1 MLYSLSFLKQYLKDF
16 SLESKGIRDLLTYS
30 LAEVENVTELRSE
43 LNNILVGEV
52 LDVKD
57 HPKSN
62 RLHIATVDV
71 IKGTNDPSTNLVIVC
86 GAPNLKVGQKVA
98 VCLVGGSVINSKYD
112 SVKDKEKVMKIE
124 KREVLGEI
132 SNGMICSEKEL
143 GISDEHEG
151 IWVLPEDSIVGTNL
165 TDILKDT
172 VFEIENKSFTH
183 RPDLFSHRGIAREIS
198 AITNTEFV
206 DKLDPSLSLKAEVP
220 INIKILTPNCNR
232 YTAVVINNVQVK
244 ASPVW
249 LQTRLLNVGVRP
261 INNIVDITNYVMLD
275 LNQPLHAFDF
285 DKLNSNTINIR
296 ETDNGEKIITLDNKQ
311 RTLPT
316 GSLVITNEKE
326 IVAVAGVMGGASSEI
341 SETTGSVLI
350 ESANFNKD
358 NVRVTSREL
367 GLRTEASSRY
377 EKGLDP
383 EMTLEALKHA
393 ATLIT
398 ELAGGEIVSEIV
410 DVYPNK
416 DSIKVIEL
424 DMNKIKRFLGI
435 TLKKEEVVDILKR
448 LNINTEHSKFV
459 ATENVNPSLNSSFL
473 NVIVPSYRKDLN
485 IEADI
490 LEEIARLYGYD
501 KFKPTLPE
509 KTIKP
514 GTLNKLSKVERIV
527 KTELL
532 NLHFNEIYSYSF
544 ISSDLWKRCNLNTK
558 ELVKITNAISPEL
571 QYVRDSHIP
580 SLLEKLELNSVE
592 NDSLSFY
599 EFSRIVFKEKT
610 SENIPFQPWSLG
622 IVVMKKDSLIE
633 LNRAIDVIMS
643 KLQVE
648 YKIVNI
654 KESKNKL
661 MVNVK
666 ELTHPKASGIIETKD
681 GKYLGYISKL
691 SPEVARNFKLSSNDV
706 SIAEIN
712 IENILNEYMG
722 DKVGYTPLSIY
733 QENRRDISLNIE
745 GEIESSKIIS
755 KVLESKI
762 EFVKD
767 IYVIDSYEK
776 NLTLRVIITSENKT
790 LSENEIKLT
799 LDKVIKVIKETFKVE
814 VR

>member
-1 MLYSLSFLKQYLKDF
+1 MLYSLSFLKQYLKQF

-43 LNNILVGEV
+43 LSNILVGEV

-98 VCLVGGSVINSKYD
+98 VCLVGGTVINAKYD
-112 SVKDKEKVMKIE
+112 SVKDKEKIMKIE
-124 KREVLGEI
+124 KREVLGEV
-132 SNGMICSEKEL
+132 SNGMICSPKEL
-143 GISDEHEG
+143 GVSDEHEG

-165 TDILKDT
+165 ADILKDT

-198 AITNTEFV
+198 AITNTEFI
-206 DKLDPSLSLKAEVP
+206 DKVDPSLSLKAEVP
-220 INIKILTPNCNR
+220 LNIKILTPNCNR
-232 YTAVVINNVQVK
+232 YTALVINNVQVK
-244 ASPVW
+244 ASPIW
-249 LQTRLLNVGVRP
+249 LQMRLLNVGVRP
-261 INNIVDITNYVMLD
+261 INNIVDITNYIMLD
-275 LNQPLHAFDF
+275 LNQPLHSFDF

-326 IVAVAGVMGGASSEI
+326 IVAVAGVMGGVSSEI
-341 SETTGSVLI
+341 SETTTSVLL

-358 NVRVTSREL
+358 NIRVTSREL

-393 ATLIT
+393 ANLIT
-398 ELAGGEIVSEIV
+398 ELSGGEIVSEIV
-410 DVYPNK
+410 DIYPNK

-514 GTLNKLSKVERIV
+514 GVINKLSKVERIV
-527 KTELL
+527 KEALL

-544 ISSDLWKRCNLNTK
+544 ISSDLWKKCNLNTK
-558 ELVKITNAISPEL
+558 ELVKITNALSPEL
-571 QYVRDSHIP
+571 EYVRDSHIP

-592 NDSLSFY
+592 NDTLSFY

-610 SENIPFQPWSLG
+610 KENIPYQPWSLG
-622 IVVMKKDSLIE
+622 MVVMKKDSLIE
-633 LNRAIDVIMS
+633 LNRAIDLIMH
-643 KLQVE
+643 KLKIE
-648 YKIVNI
+648 YNIVSLN
-654 KESKNKL
+654 ESKNKSL
-661 MVNVK
+661 LNVK
-666 ELTHPKASGIIETKD
+666 ELTHNKVCGIIETKD
-681 GKYLGYISKL
+681 GKYLGYVSKIN
-691 SPEVARNFKLSSNDV
+691 PEVSRNFKLSTHDV
-706 SIAEIN
+706 SVAEIN
-712 IENILNEYMG
+712 IENILNEYLG

-733 QENRRDISLNIE
+733 QENRRDISLNIL
-745 GEIESSKIIS
+745 GEIESSKIVS

-762 EFVKD
+762 EYVKD
-767 IYVIDSYEK
+767 IFVIDSYEK
-776 NLTLRVIITSENKT
+776 NLTLRVLITSDSKT

-799 LDKVIKVIKETFKVE
+799 LDKVVKVIKETFKVE